1 MLIPPLFSIVVI
13 NLNNAQ
19 GLRLT
24 LDSVRLQTFREH
36 EVIFVDGNSTDDSL
50 KIAEEY
56 SSIVTHQIVGQDNGI
71 YNAMNIGI
79 DKAEGKYI
87 LFLNSGDRLYDS
99 SVLLSVFQLV
109 NDSQVYPLVFG
120 YAEINSEQDTWLFPP
135 ERFTSNPSLL
145 DYWLTRREPNHQ
157 ATFFPSS
164 FCKNNRYD
172 ESLKIIADKKFKR
185 CALSILAYQFLN
197 KPVASFE
204 LGGTSN
210 KIKNLKHV
218 RQFIS
223 DYQRY
228 YLIKN
233 DKSIK
238 DTFLFFTASTKI
250 IFKFFAQKFIGE
262 SFWNLIK
269 FMRNYPIA

>member
-1 MLIPPLFSIVVI
+1 MLIPPFFSIVVI

-24 LDSVRLQTFREH
+24 LNSIRLQTFSEH

-50 KIAEEY
+50 KIGEEY

-164 FCKNNRYD
+164 FCKSNRYD
-172 ESLKIIADKKFKR
+172 ESLKIIADKKFKSS
-185 CALSILAYQFLN
+185 ALSLLPHKFLD
-197 KPVASFE
+197 KIVVSFE
-204 LGGTSN
+204 LGGVSN
-210 KIKNLKHV
+210 KIKNFKHAS
-218 RQFIS
+218 RYLS
-223 DYQRY
+223 DYKIY
-228 YLIKN
+228 YLNPAKN
-233 DKSIK
+233 IRDIFLFSTSSIK
-238 DTFLFFTASTKI
+238 IILKLISQKI
-250 IFKFFAQKFIGE
+250 IGDFF
-262 SFWNLIK
+262 WRLIK
-269 FMRNYPIA
+269 FMRDYPIA